1 MPPAL
6 SHSDPDRAAAIS
18 QVSMPAVSAINLPG
32 LVFLPLLPVGA
43 AIAAA
48 KHLQGKLSLV
58 RIIPSY
64 HFLAIALSVAQQ

>member
-32 LVFLPLLPVGA
+32 LVLLPVGA